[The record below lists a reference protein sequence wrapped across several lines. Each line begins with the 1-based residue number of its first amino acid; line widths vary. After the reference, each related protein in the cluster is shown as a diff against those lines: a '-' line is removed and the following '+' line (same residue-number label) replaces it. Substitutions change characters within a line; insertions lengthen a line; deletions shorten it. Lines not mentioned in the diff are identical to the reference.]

1 MTKIISA
8 TLISLALLAG
18 AVAPAAAEYGPTIK
32 QLDRDQRGGHGG
44 G

>member
-18 AVAPAAAEYGPTIK
+18 AVTPAAADYSPTIQ
-32 QLDRDQRGGHGG
+32 QLDKDQRGGHGG
-44 G
+44 

>member
-18 AVAPAAAEYGPTIK
+18 AVAPAAADYYPTIK
-32 QLDRDQRGGHGG
+32 QLDKDQRAGHGG